1 MTNYRITSQPW
12 QLKAA
17 AEGTL
22 GTIILPLEGLQP
34 RQQPDGTWNY
44 KETWWGESGP
54 HPDYLDEIT
63 DFQLSDRI
71 YLAEKW
77 CKGDWGAA
85 SHDNIYFVE
94 STTPEAKHMGWQ
106 PAETMP
112 EGAARYWFE
121 VTGVRVKQVEY
132 MPVITLTSAGLCNIQ
147 DKKTYS
153 VARNTEKRWNAAHPD
168 HPWDADRWVIAL
180 DVKELSNENA

>member
-1 MTNYRITSQPW
+1 MTNRRITSQPW
-12 QLKAA
+12 LIKAA

-34 RQQPDGTWNY
+34 KQQPDGTWNY

-85 SHDNIYFVE
+85 FDDDIYFVE
-94 STTPEAKHMGWQ
+94 SATPEAEHIGWQ

-112 EGAARYWFE
+112 EEAAQYWFE
-121 VTGVRVKQVEY
+121 ITEVKATQAKYLDYFTIGKTGFYNSYPDATYPSEEFKN
-132 MPVITLTSAGLCNIQ
+132 AW
-147 DKKTYS
+147 DK
-153 VARNTEKRWNAAHPD
+153 AHPE
-168 HPWDADRWVIAL
+168 HLWSGANWVIAME
-180 DVKELSNENA
+180 VRAISQ